1 MKDIKSINK
10 NNINYPPNEK
20 TILMNQNKNIENA
33 LKQKKNADIRK
44 SELTQRPVFN
54 PNFHKLFNDAV

>member
-10 NNINYPPNEK
+10 NNIIYPPNEK

-33 LKQKKNADIRK
+33 LK
-44 SELTQRPVFN
+44 
-54 PNFHKLFNDAV
+54 